1 MWSAPR
7 TDATDT
13 HLGGKKLQLGMIGLG
28 RMGANIVRRLKRAG
42 HHCVVFDRNP
52 APGQALAAEGAVAAT
67 SLADVV
73 AKLEAP
79 RAVWVMLPAGAP
91 TEATIEELTPHL
103 TKGDAIIDG
112 GNTFWRD
119 DIRRGAALAAKGLH
133 YIDVG
138 TSGGVWGLE
147 RGYCM
152 MIGGD
157 AGEVRRLDPIFAA
170 LAPGRHDRDSRVERG
185 YMHAGPCGAGHFVK
199 MVHNGIEYG
208 LMQAYAEGFDI
219 LRNADVESVSPEHRF
234 TLDLADVAEVWRRGS
249 VVSSWLLDLTASALA
264 QEEKLE
270 SYSGFIEDS
279 GEGRWTLQ
287 AAIEEAVP
295 AEVLSAAL
303 FTRFRSRRSH
313 TYAEKIIS
321 AMRKGFGG
329 HLEPKPPKAG

>member
-1 MWSAPR
+1 M
-7 TDATDT
+7 
-13 HLGGKKLQLGMIGLG
+13 QLGMIGLG
-28 RMGANIVRRLKRAG
+28 RMGANIVRRLMREG

-52 APGQALAAEGAVAAT
+52 APGQALAADGAVAAT

-73 AKLEAP
+73 SKLETP
-79 RAVWVMLPAGAP
+79 RAIWVMLPAGAP
-91 TEATIEELTPHL
+91 TEATIDELTPQL
-103 TKGDAIIDG
+103 TKGDVIIDG

-133 YIDVG
+133 YVDVG

-157 AGEVRRLDPIFAA
+157 ADEVRRLDPIFAA
-170 LAPGRHDRDSRVERG
+170 LAPGRGDIPATPGRGDRDSRVEQG

-219 LRNADVESVSPEHRF
+219 LRNADVASVAPEHRF
-234 TLDLADVAEVWRRGS
+234 TLELADVAEVWRRGS

-264 QEEKLE
+264 QEEKLD

-303 FTRFRSRRSH
+303 FTRFRSRQSH

-329 HLEPKPPKAG
+329 HLEPKAPKAG

>member
-1 MWSAPR
+1 M
-7 TDATDT
+7 
-13 HLGGKKLQLGMIGLG
+13 QLGMIGLG
-28 RMGANIVRRLKRAG
+28 RMGANIVRRLMRAG
-42 HHCVVFDRNP
+42 HHCVVYDRDP
-52 APGQALAAEGAVAAT
+52 TPGKTLAAEGAVAAI
-67 SLADVV
+67 SLADLV
-73 AKLEAP
+73 AKLDGP
-79 RAVWVMLPAGAP
+79 RAIWIMLPAGGP
-91 TEATIEELTPHL
+91 TESTIDALVPML
-103 TKGDAIIDG
+103 AKGDTIIDG
-112 GNTFWRD
+112 GNSYWRD
-119 DIRRGAALAAKGLH
+119 DIRRGAKLIADGLH

-157 AGEVRRLDPIFAA
+157 ADEVRRLDPIFRA
-170 LAPGRHDRDSRVERG
+170 LAPGKGTIPVTPGRAGRDPRVEQG
-185 YMHAGPCGAGHFVK
+185 YMHAGPCGSGHFVK

-219 LRNADVESVSPEHRF
+219 LRNADASGVAAEHRF
-234 TLDLADVAEVWRRGS
+234 TLDLADIAEVWRRGS
-249 VVSSWLLDLTASALA
+249 VVSSWLLDLTSNALA
-264 QEEKLE
+264 EEEKLD

-303 FTRFRSRRSH
+303 FTRFRSRQSH

-329 HLEPKPPKAG
+329 HVEPKKG

>member
-1 MWSAPR
+1 M
-7 TDATDT
+7 
-13 HLGGKKLQLGMIGLG
+13 QLGMIGLG
-28 RMGANIVRRLKRAG
+28 RMGANIVRRLTRAG
-42 HHCVVFDRNP
+42 HACVVYDRDP
-52 APGQALAAEGAVAAT
+52 KPGETLAKEGATAAT
-67 SLADVV
+67 SLEDLV
-73 AKLEAP
+73 AKLKPP
-79 RAVWVMLPAGAP
+79 RAAWVMLPAGHA
-91 TEATIEELTPHL
+91 TESTIETLAGL
-103 TKGDAIIDG
+103 LSQGDAVIDG
-112 GNTFWRD
+112 GNTYWRD
-119 DIRRGAALAAKGLH
+119 DIRRGKTLAAKGLN

-157 AGEVRRLDPIFAA
+157 ADEVKRLDPIFST
-170 LAPGRHDRDSRVERG
+170 LAPGKGSTPATPGRDNRDRRVEQG

-219 LRNADVESVSPEHRF
+219 LRNADSESVAEAHRF
-234 TLDLADVAEVWRRGS
+234 NFDLADVAEVWRRGS
-249 VVSSWLLDLTASALA
+249 VITSWLLDLTSNALA
-264 QEEKLE
+264 QEGKLD
-270 SYSGFIEDS
+270 SYSGYIEDS

-303 FTRFRSRRSH
+303 YTRFRSRQQH
-313 TYAEKIIS
+313 TFAEKIIS

-329 HLEPKPPKAG
+329 HVEPKKG